1 MSEEDK
7 HPLDKTSIIPSDTF
21 KVRLQQAG
29 QAPPSLVMLVGP
41 ASSVGRQWEL
51 EDTDLIIGRAESC
64 HICVEDRSV
73 SKSHAKITL
82 VAGEVHISDLQSTN
96 KTIINGDIIE
106 PLAPQKLKN
115 NDQVKTG
122 NVIFKFLE
130 EGNIESVSAAQTF
143 DRTQIDSLT
152 EIYNKGALEVKG
164 VEFFRRAELLAAPL
178 SLVTFD
184 IDHFKKVNDTHGHAA
199 GDYILK
205 EVAAEIRNKLIRDND
220 FFARSGG
227 EEFCL
232 LLLGGEVGQAEDV
245 AERIRTTIENHSF
258 VFQNQ
263 PIPITV
269 SAGVSTR
276 VPEDTSWQDIFQ
288 RADKALYASKEGGRN
303 KVTVTSSEAS

>member
-1 MSEEDK
+1 MNDK
-7 HPLDKTSIIPSDTF
+7 HSLDKTSVIQSDTF

-29 QAPPSLVMLVGP
+29 QAPPCLVMLVGP

-51 EDTDLIIGRAESC
+51 GDTNRVIGRAESA

-73 SKSHAKITL
+73 SKSHAKIT
-82 VAGEVHISDLQSTN
+82 VIAGEVRIMDLQSTN
-96 KTIINGDIIE
+96 KTIINGRALE
-106 PLAPQKLKN
+106 PMVPQKLKN

-143 DRTQIDSLT
+143 DKTQIDALT
-152 EIYNKGALEVKG
+152 NIYNRGALEVKG

-184 IDHFKKVNDTHGHAA
+184 IDHFKKVNDTYGHVA

-205 EVAAEIRNKLIRDND
+205 ETATEIRNKLIRDND

-232 LLLGGEVGQAEDV
+232 LLLGGELSQAEDV
-245 AERIRTTIENHSF
+245 AGRIRTTIESHNF
-258 VFQNQ
+258 TFQDQ
-263 PIPITV
+263 QISITV
-269 SAGVSTR
+269 SAGVSTHM
-276 VPEDTSWQDIFQ
+276 PQDTSWQDIFQ
-288 RADKALYASKEGGRN
+288 RADKALYASKKNGRN
-303 KVTVTSSEAS
+303 RITVFSAD